1 MDYKVIKNNGQYDIV
16 ETKTDHVINT
26 FKTETEARVV
36 SRMYNLGGG
45 FAGWTPKFI
54 LNKVDVGRHI
64 TVGLD

>member
-16 ETKTDHVINT
+16 ETKTEHVINT

-45 FAGWTPKFI
+45 FAGWTQKFI
-54 LNKVDVGRHI
+54 LNKVDVGRYI